1 MFMRSLA
8 RHLNSTVFRGPDTE
22 VGSDASTGGTGDT
35 DLDVVGGDDAG
46 SDQVDDDSS
55 VAGNEPDRPL
65 TVREQLKK
73 SIAEVNEDEA
83 NKNKRE
89 SKKAPRKAAA
99 TEKAPAAAEADPA
112 AAPVAEIA
120 APESLSKEAKEA
132 WKDAPLAV
140 KQAFVKREQDMQ
152 RGVDELKQRYALI
165 DQAIAPHTDALRQMN
180 ATPQEAVDRMFL
192 WFKALAGSPTEAF
205 PQLAKSM
212 GIDWQKLVG
221 GQQPQPQQQ
230 SQVNADG
237 TPAAP
242 EIPEPVKNYV
252 GQLEEHIRNLT
263 QQVQQ
268 NFQQLGGRVESFEQT
283 QQRENMQRTTENL
296 MMWAKDKPHFEEVR
310 QEMASLIQSGMIP
323 LKDGQVDLD
332 TAYERAI
339 HFKPEVRAKVL
350 AAQQQAN
357 QQVQSDAAKA
367 ATTAVQNKTN
377 QARKAASSLPAT
389 NPPGSNQA
397 QGGLKKKPGQ
407 KLSVRESLKAA
418 MADLRDQ

>member
-8 RHLNSTVFRGPDTE
+8 RHLNSTVYHAPAE
-22 VGSDASTGGTGDT
+22 VGSDASVSDTGDT
-35 DLDVVGGDDAG
+35 DLDVVGSDDAG
-46 SDQVDDDSS
+46 ADQVDDDGGKGS
-55 VAGNEPDRPL
+55 NEDRPL

-73 SIAEVNEDEA
+73 SIAEVSEDDA
-83 NKNKRE
+83 NKDKRE
-89 SKKAPRKAAA
+89 PKKAPRKAAA
-99 TEKAPAAAEADPA
+99 EKAPVAADAAPA
-112 AAPVAEIA
+112 ADTAAEIA

-192 WFKALAGSPTEAF
+192 WFKALAGSPGEAF

-212 GIDWQKLVG
+212 GIDWQQLVG
-221 GQQPQPQQQ
+221 GQQQAAPQQQ
-230 SQVNADG
+230 PVNADG

-242 EIPEPVKNYV
+242 EIPEPVRNYV
-252 GQLEEHIRNLT
+252 GQLENHIKNLT

-296 MMWAKDKPHFEEVR
+296 NMWAKDKPHFEEVR
-310 QEMASLIQSGMIP
+310 QEMAALIQSGMIP

-357 QQVQSDAAKA
+357 QQVQLDAAKA

-389 NPPGSNQA
+389 NPPGSNQT